1 MPDRPSLVEASTTQ
15 PRWWVAPLVVSA
27 AAGVLGLAVLLPW
40 TPTPAQA
47 PAARATWVALHQVA
61 LVTLVIMAW
70 LTPRLS
76 GLRHGATPR
85 ATAAAVGFQLAL
97 SVWNNQLGGAYERY
111 GTPLD
116 ATVRTM
122 LTVASGVAIVA
133 VLALITGRSIRVAGH
148 DVAAV
153 VDATVVSTAMG
164 LLVWETLTSWVV
176 PTRSSVIIVSLATAI
191 VVASTAVFV
200 RLLLS
205 PGRSCGAVRL
215 LGIGLVLGTVSL
227 VIFSLDAVAGARPR
241 SHWWE
246 LPLLLAYA
254 TVVAAVLHPSMHDLV
269 DGRAREALAAEGT
282 VRALVLCAAVVMPA
296 GVTLAR
302 AVTAIDD
309 AATDRWTTLVSLPA
323 ALAGVV
329 ITVGVAW
336 RLARLVREREQAHHM
351 LEHRSRHD
359 DLTGLPNRAFLIERL
374 REAID
379 RQRARPATDTGGF
392 GLMFL
397 DLDDFKSINDSY
409 GHQAGDVVLIN
420 VARRLAGAVRTDD
433 LAGRMAGDEFVL
445 LCGEPSDEAALAG
458 LADRVRTTVEAPMP
472 VEFGV
477 VTPRVSIGVI
487 VVDHTLA
494 STDDAVSTILRAVDD
509 RMYESKRAARGAGA
523 LPTARPDQPDRGHQR
538 AHDDAT

>member
-1 MPDRPSLVEASTTQ
+1 MSDRPSPVEASTTQ

-27 AAGVLGLAVLLPW
+27 AAGVLGLAVLVPW
-40 TPTPAQA
+40 SPARAQA

-61 LVTLVIMAW
+61 LATLVIMAW
-70 LTPRLS
+70 ITPRLS
-76 GLRHGATPR
+76 GLRHGASAR
-85 ATAAAVGFQLAL
+85 ATAVAVGFQLAL
-97 SVWNNQLGGAYERY
+97 SVWNNQLGGAAERY

-116 ATVRTM
+116 VTVRTL
-122 LTVASGVAIVA
+122 LTVASGIAIVT
-133 VLALITGRSIRVAGH
+133 VLALITRRSIRMAGH
-148 DVAAV
+148 DMAAV
-153 VDATVVSTAMG
+153 VDATVLSTAMG
-164 LLVWETLTSWVV
+164 LLVWETLTSWVA
-176 PTRSSVIIVSLATAI
+176 PTRTSAIVVSLATAI

-205 PGRSCGAVRL
+205 PGRNCGAVRL
-215 LGIGLVLGTVSL
+215 LSVGLLLGTVSL

-241 SHWWE
+241 NHWWE

-269 DGRAREALAAEGT
+269 DGRAREALAAEST

-302 AVTAIDD
+302 AVAAIDD
-309 AATDRWTTLVSLPA
+309 TATDQWATLVSLPA

-336 RLARLVREREQAHHM
+336 RLAHLVSERAQAHHM

-374 REAID
+374 RDAID

-445 LCGEPSDEAALAG
+445 LCGEPSDEASLAG
-458 LADRVRTTVEAPMP
+458 LANRVRATVEAPMP

-487 VVDHTLA
+487 IVDHTLA
-494 STDDAVSTILRAVDD
+494 SADDAVSSILRAVDD
-509 RMYESKRAARGAGA
+509 RMYGSKRAARGAGA
-523 LPTARPDQPDRGHQR
+523 TPADRLNRPDGGHRR
-538 AHDDAT
+538 ARDEAT

>member
-1 MPDRPSLVEASTTQ
+1 
-15 PRWWVAPLVVSA
+15 LVVSA
-27 AAGVLGLAVLLPW
+27 SVGVLGLAVLLPW
-40 TPTPAQA
+40 TTTGAQA
-47 PAARATWVALHQVA
+47 PAARATWVLLHQVA
-61 LVTLVIMAW
+61 LATLAIMAW
-70 LTPRLS
+70 ITPRLS
-76 GLRHGATPR
+76 DLRHGATAR
-85 ATAAAVGFQLAL
+85 AAAVAVGFQLAL
-97 SVWNNQLGGAYERY
+97 SVWNNQLGGAVERY

-116 ATVRTM
+116 VTVRTL
-122 LTVASGVAIVA
+122 LTVAGGVAIVT
-133 VLALITGRSIRVAGH
+133 VLALITRRSARIAGH
-148 DVAAV
+148 DMAAV

-164 LLVWETLTSWVV
+164 LLVWETLTSWVAL
-176 PTRSSVIIVSLATAI
+176 TRTSAIVVSLATAI

-205 PGRSCGAVRL
+205 PGRNCGAVRL
-215 LGIGLVLGTVSL
+215 LTVGLVLGTVSL
-227 VIFSLDAVAGARPR
+227 VIFSLDAIAGARPR

-269 DGRAREALAAEGT
+269 DGRAREREALAAEST

-302 AVTAIDD
+302 AVAAIDD
-309 AATDRWTTLVSLPA
+309 AATDQWATLASLPA

-336 RLARLVREREQAHHM
+336 RLARLVSDRAQAHHM

-359 DLTGLPNRAFLIERL
+359 DLTGLPNRAYLIERL
-374 REAID
+374 RDAID
-379 RQRARPATDTGGF
+379 RQRARPTSDTAGF

-445 LCGEPSDEAALAG
+445 LCGEPSDEASLAG
-458 LADRVRTTVEAPMP
+458 LADRVRATVEAPMP

-487 VVDHTLA
+487 IVDHTLA
-494 STDDAVSTILRAVDD
+494 SADDAVSTILRAVDD

-523 LPTARPDQPDRGHQR
+523 SPAGRLNQPDRGHRR
-538 AHDDAT
+538 ARDEAT